1 MPSTFPKLIS
11 LLPPVDGRP
20 LSRQEW
26 QELRATRLALVT
38 FFTVSSAS
46 TFLEPHRPLPGGPH
60 SDLRWLHDNLAP
72 LDPVSPTV
80 RRIRAL
86 LDPLHYNRELNDPEK
101 VRRFLQR
108 IAQDIRLLASTHAAS
123 SPPPRSGRG
132 RR

>member
-1 MPSTFPKLIS
+1 MPSTSPKLIS

-72 LDPVSPTV
+72 LDSISPTV

-86 LDPLHYNRELNDPEK
+86 LDPLRYNRELNDPER
-101 VRRFLQR
+101 VRLFLRR
-108 IAQDIRLLASTHAAS
+108 ISQDTRLLASTHAAS
-123 SPPPRSGRG
+123 TPPSSRRRG
-132 RR
+132 